1 MAVNPNYMG
10 KEMNDE
16 ARRAINS
23 AFDALTD
30 WRNEMAAA
38 NERYSTKVFDQMS
51 AATRAMGVPDE
62 VVTATRQQLQN
73 ASRMQLQMMDGV
85 MDVWKQQMRDPNSA
99 AHLSPDFLKG
109 MPDFTKGFGG
119 FGDMGGGLGGLGGM
133 SMAPF
138 QMWMQAAE
146 MWQKNWASAMSFWTK
161 GPQGLTE
168 MMEQM
173 RRDMGGR

>member
-1 MAVNPNYMG
+1 MAVNPSYMG

-16 ARRAINS
+16 ARRAINT
-23 AFDALTD
+23 AFDALND

-38 NERYSTKVFDQMS
+38 NERYSAKVFDQMS
-51 AATRAMGVPDE
+51 NATRAMGMPEE
-62 VVTATRQQLQN
+62 VVSATRQQLQN
-73 ASRMQLQMMDGV
+73 ASRMQLQMMDQV
-85 MDVWKQQMRDPNSA
+85 MDAWKQQMRDPSSA
-99 AHLSPDFLKG
+99 MQMSDFMKG
-109 MPDFTKGFGG
+109 MPDFTKS
-119 FGDMGGGLGGLGGM
+119 FGDMGAMGGLGGM

>member
-1 MAVNPNYMG
+1 MAVNPGFMG

-51 AATRAMGVPDE
+51 AATRAMGMPDE
-62 VVTATRQQLQN
+62 MVGATRQQLQN
-73 ASRMQLQMMDGV
+73 ASRMQLQMMDQV

-99 AHLSPDFLKG
+99 MHFSADFMKN
-109 MPDFTKGFGG
+109 MPDFTKGFG
-119 FGDMGGGLGGLGGM
+119 DMGGLGGM